1 MLARSATAI
10 GVELHTVA
18 CVLGALSVGD
28 GDGDDSLRDDCAR
41 ANGEEDRLLTK
52 RGPATI
58 GRSASVGAARRPAAV
73 LSNVDSTAAVLP
85 NVGSTAGA
93 GARHRAE
100 AECR

>member
-1 MLARSATAI
+1 MLARSAATI

-28 GDGDDSLRDDCAR
+28 GDGDDSLRDECAR

-52 RGPATI
+52 RGPAAI
-58 GRSASVGAARRPAAV
+58 CRSAAVDATSSVSV

-85 NVGSTAGA
+85 SVGSAA
-93 GARHRAE
+93 ADARHTAE
-100 AECR
+100 AEGR